1 MKHRQLARGIRR
13 RSRQYLAHPLQS
25 STSAALREQTGQ
37 SAHHEA
43 QGRAVRRS
51 LALGG
56 ETARRRWSHRHRR
69 LPRLGFLP
77 APGAP
82 LQQQTGGQK
91 PGDCVSH
98 DGHETSAV
106 FVLTASSTGSS
117 STTGSS
123 SSTTSSSSSDGW
135 PYVPSELAT
144 EASSSS
150 SSCTQCADGWE
161 RARRARAKCTRNS

>member
-1 MKHRQLARGIRR
+1 MKHRQLARGIRD

-56 ETARRRWSHRHRR
+56 ETARRRWSHRHRLDDG

-117 STTGSS
+117 ATTGSS
-123 SSTTSSSSSDGW
+123 SSTTSSSSDGW
-135 PYVPSELAT
+135 QYVPSELAT
-144 EASSSS
+144 EAS

-161 RARRARAKCTRNS
+161 RARRARAKCTRKS

>member
-1 MKHRQLARGIRR
+1 MKHRQLARGIRDR
-13 RSRQYLAHPLQS
+13 RRQYLAHPLQS

-56 ETARRRWSHRHRR
+56 ETARRRWSHRHRLDDG

-82 LQQQTGGQK
+82 LQQQTGEQK

-123 SSTTSSSSSDGW
+123 SSDRW
-135 PYVPSELAT
+135 PYLPSELAT
-144 EASSSS
+144 EASS

-161 RARRARAKCTRNS
+161 RARRARAKCTRKS